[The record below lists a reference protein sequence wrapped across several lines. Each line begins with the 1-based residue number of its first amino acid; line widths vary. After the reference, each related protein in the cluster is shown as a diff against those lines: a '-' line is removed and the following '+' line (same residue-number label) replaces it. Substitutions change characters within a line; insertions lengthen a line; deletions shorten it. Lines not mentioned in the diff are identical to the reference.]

1 MATLGK
7 IRKHGVLLV
16 AAIAIALFLFVAGD
30 LVKGGESLF
39 QKNQQTVAQIDGES
53 VSIQDFQK
61 LFEEF
66 QGYYEIVN
74 GASLSGEDELNRVKD
89 EAWQTFVQN
98 TLIQKECEELGL
110 TVTDNEVAE
119 IIKNGQSQLLQVP
132 IFMNQQTGRYDYS
145 LVQSFLNDY
154 KQLKESGAQIQD
166 EAEKA
171 YKYYMFAQKQI
182 RNQSLVQKYQ
192 ILLSKAMISNPV
204 EAKQNF
210 ESRSNETDVLLASM
224 PTSMIADDKIT
235 VTDEEIKAK
244 YNEDKEQY
252 QQILETRDIK
262 YIDVAISP
270 SDADKKAAEDEMANA
285 FDQLA
290 ASASN
295 TEAGNICRQLT
306 SQVLYTDI
314 LKKKEAFPM
323 MIANLLDSTAVGTV
337 SAPKYD
343 AMTNTYYTF
352 KVLDKQT
359 EADSV
364 LYRQIVV
371 GGTDEAATKAS
382 ADSIVNAIKGG
393 AAFAEIAKKYN
404 QTSDS
409 TWVSTAQ
416 YQNSRLDADNALFVS
431 TIYGMQPNE
440 IKAIKLSNGYSF
452 VLQVLDKHNPVQKY
466 NVAAVVKTLNFSDA
480 TYNAAYNKFNSF
492 LAENNTAEKIEANA
506 EKEGYSLLP
515 YPDLTSNQHSVAGIH
530 GTRDALKW
538 IFDDA
543 SEKEVSQ
550 LYECGDNNHLLV
562 AILDKVNKKGYRPID
577 KESSNIKAKLINEK
591 KVAQLAEQ
599 LNGVKSIADAK
610 AKGAVVD
617 TISHISFASPAF
629 ISATA
634 SSEPLISVAAAKA
647 QKGAFVGPIKGEGGA
662 YVMQVVDKKKTADQ
676 FDAKQEEAQV
686 SQTHLRVAMQTLIN
700 VLYLQANVT
709 DNRYKF
715 F

>member
-30 LVKGGESLF
+30 LIKGGESLF
-39 QKNQQTVAQIDGES
+39 QKNQQTVAQIDGED

-66 QGYYEIVN
+66 QGYYEIIN
-74 GASLSGEDELNRVKD
+74 GSSLSGEDELNRVKD
-89 EAWQTFVQN
+89 EAWQTYLQN
-98 TLIQKECEELGL
+98 TLIQKECDALGL

-145 LVQSFLNDY
+145 LVQDFLNEY
-154 KQLKESGAQIQD
+154 KQLKESGTQMQD
-166 EAEKA
+166 AYEKA

-182 RNQSLVQKYQ
+182 RNQSLAQKYQ
-192 ILLSKAMISNPV
+192 ILLSKAIISNPV

-210 ESRSNETDVLLASM
+210 ESRSNETEVLLASL
-224 PTSMIADDKIT
+224 PTSQLSDDKVE

-244 YNEDKEQY
+244 YNEEKEQY
-252 QQILETRDIK
+252 QQNLETRDIK

-270 SDADKKAAEDEMANA
+270 SDADKKAAEEEMADA
-285 FDQLA
+285 YDQLTA
-290 ASASN
+290 AASN
-295 TEAGNICRQLT
+295 TEAGNISRLLT
-306 SQVLYTDI
+306 SKVPYTDI
-314 LKKKEAFPM
+314 LKKKEAFPT
-323 MIANLLDSTAVGTV
+323 MIANLLDSTAVGSV

-371 GGTDEAATKAS
+371 AGTDEAKTKAS
-382 ADSIVNAIKGG
+382 ADSIINAIKGG
-393 AAFAEIAKKYN
+393 ATFAEIAKKYN
-404 QTSDS
+404 QKSDS

-416 YQNSRLDADNALFVS
+416 YQNSHLDADNALYVTTLYS
-431 TIYGMQPNE
+431 MQPNE
-440 IKAIKLSNGYSF
+440 IKTIKLSNGYNF
-452 VLQVLDKHNPVQKY
+452 VLQVLEKRNSVQKY
-466 NVAAVVKTLNFSDA
+466 NVAAIVKTLNFSDA

-506 EKEGYSLLP
+506 EKEGYSLMP

-530 GTRDALKW
+530 STRDALKW
-538 IFDDA
+538 IFDEA

-562 AILDKVNKKGYRPID
+562 VILDKVNKKGYRSLD
-577 KESSNIKAKLINEK
+577 KVSSSIKSELTNEK

-599 LNGVKSIADAK
+599 LKGVKSIEDAK
-610 AKGAVVD
+610 AKGAVID
-617 TISHISFASPAF
+617 TINHISFASPAF

-634 SSEPLISVAAAKA
+634 SSEPLISAAAAKA

-662 YVMQVVDKKKTADQ
+662 YVMQVVDKTKTADK
-676 FDAKQEEAQV
+676 FDAKQEETQV
-686 SQTHLRVAMQTLIN
+686 SQTHLRVAFQTLFN

>member
-30 LVKGGESLF
+30 LIKGGESLF
-39 QKNQQTVAQIDGES
+39 QKNQQTVAQIDGED

-66 QGYYEIVN
+66 QGYYEIIN
-74 GASLSGEDELNRVKD
+74 GSSLSGEDELNRVKD
-89 EAWQTFVQN
+89 EAWQTYLQN
-98 TLIQKECEELGL
+98 TLIQKECDALGL

-145 LVQSFLNDY
+145 LVQDFLNEY
-154 KQLKESGAQIQD
+154 KQLKESGTQMQD
-166 EAEKA
+166 AYEKA

-182 RNQSLVQKYQ
+182 RNQSLAQKYQ
-192 ILLSKAMISNPV
+192 ILLSKAIISNPV

-210 ESRSNETDVLLASM
+210 ESRSNETEVLLASL
-224 PTSMIADDKIT
+224 PTSQLSDDKVE

-244 YNEDKEQY
+244 YNEEKEQY
-252 QQILETRDIK
+252 QQNLETRDIK

-270 SDADKKAAEDEMANA
+270 SDADKKAAEEEMADA
-285 FDQLA
+285 YDQLTA
-290 ASASN
+290 AASN
-295 TEAGNICRQLT
+295 TEAGNISRLLT
-306 SQVLYTDI
+306 SQVPYTDI
-314 LKKKEAFPM
+314 LKKKEAFPT
-323 MIANLLDSTAVGTV
+323 MIANLLDSTAVGSV

-371 GGTDEAATKAS
+371 AGTDEAKTKAS
-382 ADSIVNAIKGG
+382 ADSIINAIKGG
-393 AAFAEIAKKYN
+393 ATFAEIAKKYN
-404 QTSDS
+404 QKSDS

-416 YQNSRLDADNALFVS
+416 YQNSHLDADNALYVTTLYS
-431 TIYGMQPNE
+431 MQPNE
-440 IKAIKLSNGYSF
+440 IKTIKLSNGYNF
-452 VLQVLDKHNPVQKY
+452 VLQVLEKRNSVQKY
-466 NVAAVVKTLNFSDA
+466 NVAAIVKTLNFSDA

-506 EKEGYSLLP
+506 EKEGYSLMP

-530 GTRDALKW
+530 STRDALKW
-538 IFDDA
+538 IFDEA

-562 AILDKVNKKGYRPID
+562 VILDKVNKKGYRSLD
-577 KESSNIKAKLINEK
+577 KVSSSIKSELTNEK

-599 LNGVKSIADAK
+599 LKGVKSIEDAK
-610 AKGAVVD
+610 AKGAVID
-617 TISHISFASPAF
+617 TINHISFASPAF

-634 SSEPLISVAAAKA
+634 SSEPLISAAAAKA

-662 YVMQVVDKKKTADQ
+662 YVMQVVDKTKTADK
-676 FDAKQEEAQV
+676 FDAKQEETQV
-686 SQTHLRVAMQTLIN
+686 SQTHLRVAFQTLFN